1 MRQRMG
7 VLRRVL
13 ANDRLRRVELAF
25 LGFGAAEYGV
35 WVAVL
40 VYAYERGGTTLT
52 AVIAVVQL
60 LPAAVVA
67 PLAARLA
74 DSRGGAATLRIG
86 YVSQAVAIG
95 ASAACMLLDAPAL
108 AVYAGAIV
116 AASAVTLTRPAQ
128 GAFLPQLVDTPA
140 QLTAAN
146 VVSGWVESVSL
157 LIGPLLTGVLIAVDG
172 PGLAMALFAASVAAS
187 AVLVGSLRGAEVVAA
202 ADPDD
207 EEESQSVLDALRS
220 PAVVPL
226 LSIGAAQF
234 VVMGSLD
241 VLEVVLAIKVL
252 GLGSSAAGYL
262 AASFGAGAMLG
273 AVVALSLVGRPRV
286 AGTLLAAAFA
296 WGAALV
302 TVGIWPRV
310 GVAFTMFAAGGAT
323 HTVLDVSG
331 RTLLHRA
338 VPPAL
343 HGRVFGV
350 LEGLTMAGL
359 ACGSILVPLLT
370 GLIDT
375 EAALVFAGGLMIVV
389 PALGT
394 AALRSFERSAPSY
407 REEIALLRRSS
418 LFAML
423 GPPVLADLARALAR
437 IELEDGH
444 TLIAE
449 GELGDHF
456 YLLADGRLEVSIA
469 GETVR
474 SVVPGDGVGEIAL
487 LRDGVRTA
495 TVTAEEPSTVY
506 ALARAPFL
514 EAVTGSQHAQRVAD
528 EMVARRLGV

>member
-1 MRQRMG
+1 MG

-25 LGFGAAEYGV
+25 LCFGASEYGV

-40 VYAYERGGTTLT
+40 VYAYQRGGTTLT

-67 PLAARLA
+67 PMAARLA
-74 DSRGGAATLRIG
+74 DSRGGAAALRIG
-86 YVSQAVAIG
+86 YVSQAVATG
-95 ASAACMLLDAPAL
+95 VSAACMLLDAPAL
-108 AVYAGAIV
+108 AVYAGAVV

-146 VVSGWVESVSL
+146 AVSGWVESVSL
-157 LIGPLLTGVLIAVDG
+157 LIGPGLTGLLIALDG
-172 PGLAMALFAASVAAS
+172 PGLAMALFAASVAVS
-187 AVLVGSLRGAEVVAA
+187 AVLVGSLRGAEVAAA
-202 ADPDD
+202 ADPDSE
-207 EEESQSVLDALRS
+207 EEESQSVADTLRS
-220 PAVVPL
+220 PAVISL

-234 VVMGSLD
+234 VVIGSLD

-273 AVVALSLVGRPRV
+273 AVGALALVGRPRL
-286 AGTLLAAAFA
+286 AGLLLGAAFA
-296 WGAALV
+296 WGATLV
-302 TVGIWPRV
+302 TVGIWPQV

-350 LEGLTMAGL
+350 LEGLAMAGL

-370 GLIDT
+370 GLLDT

-389 PALGT
+389 PALGA

-407 REEIALLRRSS
+407 REEVALLRRSS

-423 GPPVLADLARALAR
+423 GPPVLVDLARSLSR
-437 IELEDGH
+437 IELEAGH
-444 TLIAE
+444 TLMAE

-456 YLLADGRLEVSIA
+456 YLLDDGRLEVSIA
-469 GETVR
+469 GEMVR
-474 SVVPGDGVGEIAL
+474 SVLPGDGVGEIAL

-528 EMVARRLGV
+528 DMVAQRLGV